1 MTFRGALFFACT
13 LISRCSDV
21 PNNAFVDCLVAFILS
36 AMIILFI
43 KEHQM
48 RKYCEK
54 KEFRKSLITVG
65 VSYEVFKNFYCGLD

>member
-1 MTFRGALFFACT
+1 M
-13 LISRCSDV
+13 

-36 AMIILFI
+36 GMIDIIILFI
-43 KEHQM
+43 NEHQM

>member
-1 MTFRGALFFACT
+1 MTFRGALFFAST

-36 AMIILFI
+36 GMIDIIILFI
-43 KEHQM
+43 NEHQM

-54 KEFRKSLITVG
+54 KELA
-65 VSYEVFKNFYCGLD
+65 